1 MELLKALK
9 ELTVQQQVKIEA
21 MTSKVNELEEVI
33 KRHEDEALMHRSFI
47 MTTEDV
53 VQRRAIE
60 FRHLWVKSK

>member
-1 MELLKALK
+1 
-9 ELTVQQQVKIEA
+9 
-21 MTSKVNELEEVI
+21 MTSKINELEEVI
-33 KRHEDEALMHRSFI
+33 KRQEDEAMMHRSFI